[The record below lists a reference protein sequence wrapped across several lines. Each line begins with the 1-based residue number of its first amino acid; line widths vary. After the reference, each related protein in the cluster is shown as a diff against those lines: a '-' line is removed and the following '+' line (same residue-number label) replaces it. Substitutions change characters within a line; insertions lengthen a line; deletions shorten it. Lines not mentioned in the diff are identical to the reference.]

1 MHLLAAQAGAAQQ
14 EGEAIDLGQTPA
26 DILFLSAADSELMM
40 LASAADRA
48 GTENLRLANILR
60 LSHNLSVDLWIDKT
74 ARHAKLI
81 VVRLLG
87 GPAYWQYGVDELT
100 ALSLTGTKVAFLP
113 GDPTPDPILRD
124 RSTVSPEDWS
134 RLHALFTAGGPDN
147 ADALLQTFVRMATPL
162 PASPT
167 RGEAPIQFVAP
178 PSPSPPADTSPLV
191 GEVGRGDAEPLAPRP
206 FPRFGHYHPTTGL
219 TLDRPTALS
228 LPSPLRG
235 GAGGG
240 GSLASAIIP
249 ILFYRAALEGAGTA
263 TIDAI
268 IVELEAQGLTPLPL
282 VISTLKEGACISFVQ
297 AAFAAHPPAVILNL
311 TGFALGL
318 DGIDPVQN
326 PFAGIDVPV
335 IQLVQSGRPEAQ
347 WAADIQGLTAKDL
360 AMQVV
365 LPELDGRIG
374 GLIVGHKADAIW
386 HPRTQCPLSSYA
398 PDHAGIG
405 RAVTLAKNWTRLRST
420 PRADRKVA
428 IVLANYPTRDGRLAN
443 GVGYD
448 APQSTVEILRALDT
462 AGYGLAGEAS
472 ARRRSFTNR
481 RQAKRIDR
489 ARSLRNGA
497 TPPERHLWQLLH
509 DFIER
514 GYRFRRQVPI
524 GQYFADFACHHP
536 KLVIE
541 LDGNTHFGAEAVAF
555 DATRDAFLRTAGYQV
570 LRFTNHEVI
579 TNRDGVWQVI
589 DNALR
594 KLPTPAPSPSPQGGG
609 GRRSRASAA
618 LLNHPP
624 AVLPSPLRGGVG
636 GGGYPSTG
644 NDLIDLLQSGPT
656 NAHPDRGTGIAFPLA
671 RYREL
676 FKALPEKIRTEV
688 TTRWGDPAAD
698 PFVRHAPP
706 SPLRGGAGGGGYP
719 STGNDLIDL
728 LQSGPTNAHPDRGT
742 GMAFPLARYRELFKA
757 LPEKIRTEVTTRWGD
772 PAADPFV
779 RHAPPSPLRGGAG
792 GGGSDAGSDA
802 AFHLPAL
809 HFGNVV
815 VLLQPARGYHLDETA
830 SYHDPD
836 LVPPHGYLAAYL
848 WLRHEFGA
856 HAVIH
861 NGKHGNLEW
870 LPGKATALDAASY
883 PAALWAELPHLYPFI
898 VNDPGEGTQAKRR
911 TGAVI
916 IDHLVPPL
924 TRAETYGPLKDL
936 EALLDEYY
944 AASGMDRRRL
954 KSLQQAILDYTRD
967 TRLDR
972 DIGLGP
978 DDTDNLRR
986 IDTFLCD
993 LKEAQIRDGLHIF
1006 GQSPTGR
1013 IERDL
1018 AIAIARVPRDDT
1030 PAGASLIRALADDL
1044 KLGFDPLTADL
1055 GAPWSGPSPLPASP
1069 TRGEVPS
1076 GGRGKSVPNTRSTP
1090 PPSVGEAGRGV
1101 PRSLGDVVEY
1111 LEQLAAD
1118 LLDGSLQTP
1127 GPATAAVLDTIHHI
1141 IIPRLRA
1148 SGPNEI
1154 AALLDGLDGKFVSP
1168 GSSGAPSRGRLDVLP
1183 TGRNFYSVDIRAVPT
1198 PTAWELGQKSAENLL
1213 VRHFQDHGT
1222 PLRSLALSVWGTS
1235 NMRTGGDDIAQALA
1249 FIGARPTWDPGSLRI
1264 AGYEIVPLARLGR
1277 PRVDVTLRI
1286 SGFFRDAFPA
1296 QIALFDRACRAI
1308 GALDE
1313 PEDDNPIAARMRIDA
1328 LGLMKAGATEA
1339 EAALRA
1345 GHRIF
1350 GSKPG
1355 AYGAGLQGLMDSGAW
1370 ETKANLA
1377 EAFLNWGQYA
1387 YGAQAAGI
1395 PERERFAARLSDI
1408 EAVVHNQDNREHDL
1422 LDSDDYYQFEG
1433 GLVASAE
1440 VLTGRRPTA
1449 WHNDH
1454 SRPERPLARTL
1465 EEEISRVMRSRVVNP
1480 KWIDGVKRHGYKG
1493 AFEIIA
1499 TVDYMFAFAATTGAV
1514 KTHHFDLAFEAF
1526 VEDAATRD
1534 FITANNRFGYDELIA
1549 KFNDARERGFWTP
1562 RSNSAH
1568 ALLAGVIS

>member
-40 LASAADRA
+40 LAAAADRA
-48 GTENLRLANILR
+48 RADNLRLANLLR
-60 LSHNLSVDLWIDKT
+60 LAHNLSVDLWLDQT

-87 GPAYWQYGVDELT
+87 GPAYWQYGFDELV
-100 ALSLTGTKVAFLP
+100 ALSLTGVQVAFLP
-113 GDPTPDPILRD
+113 GDATPDPILRD
-124 RSTVSPEDWS
+124 RSTVSADAWS
-134 RLHALFTAGGPDN
+134 RLHALFTAGGPEN
-147 ADALLQTFVRMATPL
+147 ADTLLAVMTDLSV
-162 PASPT
+162 
-167 RGEAPIQFVAP
+167 G
-178 PSPSPPADTSPLV
+178 SPPPLRGRDRVGGIPSLDVRNDTV
-191 GEVGRGDAEPLAPRP
+191 EPKP

-219 TLDRPTALS
+219 TLDRSDS
-228 LPSPLRG
+228 LNRPVVPL
-235 GAGGG
+235 
-240 GSLASAIIP
+240 
-249 ILFYRAALEGAGTA
+249 LFYRAALEGAGTA
-263 TIDAI
+263 TVDALI
-268 IVELEAQGLTPLPL
+268 AEIEAQDLSPLPL
-282 VISTLKEGACISFVQ
+282 VISTLKEGACLRFVQ
-297 AAFAAHPPAVILNL
+297 AAFASHPPSAILNL

-318 DGIDPVQN
+318 DGLDDKQN
-326 PFAGIDVPV
+326 PFAGTDAPV

-374 GLIVGHKADAIW
+374 GLIVGHKADATW
-386 HPRTQCPLSSYA
+386 HSRTQCPLSAYA
-398 PDHAGIG
+398 PDMDGIH
-405 RAVTLAKNWTRLRST
+405 RAVTLAKNWTRLRSL
-420 PRADRKVA
+420 PRAQRRVA
-428 IVLANYPTRDGRLAN
+428 LVLANYPTRDGRLAN

-448 APQSTVEILRALDT
+448 APQSTVEILKALQ
-462 AGYGLAGEAS
+462 AAEYAVGSPPPSRGFEAPGDRSSGAIS
-472 ARRRSFTNR
+472 AE
-481 RQAKRIDR
+481 K
-489 ARSLRNGA
+489 A
-497 TPPERHLWQLLH
+497 T
-509 DFIER
+509 
-514 GYRFRRQVPI
+514 
-524 GQYFADFACHHP
+524 
-536 KLVIE
+536 
-541 LDGNTHFGAEAVAF
+541 AVAGQ
-555 DATRDAFLRTAGYQV
+555 DRV
-570 LRFTNHEVI
+570 
-579 TNRDGVWQVI
+579 
-589 DNALR
+589 
-594 KLPTPAPSPSPQGGG
+594 GG
-609 GRRSRASAA
+609 
-618 LLNHPP
+618 
-624 AVLPSPLRGGVG
+624 SPLLDL
-636 GGGYPSTG
+636 TG
-644 NDLIDLLQSGPT
+644 NALIDLLQSGPT
-656 NAHPDRGTGIAFPLA
+656 NAHPERGTGIEFPLA

-676 FKALPEKIRTEV
+676 FAQLPEKIRTEV
-688 TTRWGDPAAD
+688 TSRWGDPAAD
-698 PFVRHAPP
+698 PFCR
-706 SPLRGGAGGGGYP
+706 
-719 STGNDLIDL
+719 
-728 LQSGPTNAHPDRGT
+728 
-742 GMAFPLARYRELFKA
+742 
-757 LPEKIRTEVTTRWGD
+757 
-772 PAADPFV
+772 
-779 RHAPPSPLRGGAG
+779 
-792 GGGSDAGSDA
+792 SD
-802 AFHLPAL
+802 AFHLPAITL
-809 HFGNVV
+809 GNVAI
-815 VLLQPARGYHLDETA
+815 LIQPSRGYHLDETA

-836 LVPPHGYLAAYL
+836 LVPPHGYIAAYL

-856 HAVIH
+856 HAIIH

-870 LPGKATALDAASY
+870 LPGKATALDRSSY

-954 KSLQQAILDYTRD
+954 RDLQKRILDFTRD
-967 TRLDR
+967 SRLDR

-993 LKEAQIRDGLHIF
+993 LKEAQIRDGLHVF

-1013 IERDL
+1013 LERDL
-1018 AIAIARVPRDDT
+1018 AIALARVPRGDT
-1030 PAGASLIRALADDL
+1030 PGDASLIRALADDL

-1055 GAPWSGPSPLPASP
+1055 SAPYDG
-1069 TRGEVPS
+1069 
-1076 GGRGKSVPNTRSTP
+1076 
-1090 PPSVGEAGRGV
+1090 PSVGSPPPQSGGGGPAKLVEGAQTHSNVTETHPNGPELSFIRHSSTGQNRGTIG
-1101 PRSLGDVVEY
+1101 SVVAE
-1111 LEQLAAD
+1111 LEELAAGIV
-1118 LLDGSLQTP
+1118 DGVKTVSS
-1127 GPATAAVLDTIHHI
+1127 PATVAVLETIRTT

-1148 SGPNEI
+1148 SGPSEI
-1154 AALLDGLDGKFVSP
+1154 KALLAGLDGKFVSP
-1168 GSSGAPSRGRLDVLP
+1168 GPSGAPSRGRLDVLP
-1183 TGRNFYSVDIRAVPT
+1183 TGRNFYSVDNRAVPT
-1198 PTAWELGQKSAENLL
+1198 PTAWELGRKSAENLL
-1213 VRHFQDHGT
+1213 LRHFQDHGT

-1235 NMRTGGDDIAQALA
+1235 NMRTGGDDIAQAMA

-1264 AGYEIVPLARLGR
+1264 SGYEIIPLAKLGR

-1296 QIALFDRACRAI
+1296 QIALFDRAIRAI

-1313 PEDDNPIAARMRIDA
+1313 PEDDNPIAARMRTDA
-1328 LGLMKAGATEA
+1328 LGLMKDGATQD
-1339 EAALRA
+1339 AAAQRA

-1355 AYGAGLQGLMDSGAW
+1355 AYGAGLQGLMDSGTW
-1370 ETKANLA
+1370 ESKANLA
-1377 EAFLNWGQYA
+1377 DAFLNWGQYA
-1387 YGAQAAGI
+1387 YGAQAAGV

-1433 GLVASAE
+1433 GLIATAE
-1440 VLTGRRPTA
+1440 SLTGRRPAA

-1534 FITANNRFGYDELIA
+1534 FIRQNNRYGYDELIA
-1549 KFNDARERGFWTP
+1549 KFEDARVRGFWTP
-1562 RSNSAH
+1562 RSNSAY
-1568 ALLAGVIS
+1568 ALLSGDTE